1 MGTLEMEVGQELT
14 SVLPTGE
21 GKSKQPQRTVSKLTV
36 GIDKKKVE
44 LVNVNFNFLAVQ
56 ICVVKICLYI
66 FFKKVYFPS
75 FLMGTHVK

>member
-1 MGTLEMEVGQELT
+1 MRTLEMEVGQELT

-36 GIDKKKVE
+36 GIDKKKKVE

-66 FFKKVYFPS
+66 FFLKKCT